1 MYDKNQ
7 SVKPSDI
14 NPQVFKD
21 LDAIP
26 FTLKSQKRVLGGE
39 EYIQFIE
46 DLFSSQTLSQYDF
59 EKYDFKIYDDIQ
71 KMISDIKR
79 KDQELRLCRLVAG
92 YAWTWKTKTGSDSF
106 DIEIDNNKI
115 YVCVP
120 LKNSDY
126 KYQIAFTDYFT
137 ASEYVEM
144 RFKDFISI
152 GVK

>member
-1 MYDKNQ
+1 MNERDGCAVLSEQQNIKN
-7 SVKPSDI
+7 KGFALLDEI
-14 NPQVFKD
+14 FKGNGWI
-21 LDAIP
+21 LSNNEFDAISYV
-26 FTLKSQKRVLGGE
+26 KVGHE
-39 EYIQFIE
+39 I
-46 DLFSSQTLSQYDF
+46 
-59 EKYDFKIYDDIQ
+59 
-71 KMISDIKR
+71 
-79 KDQELRLCRLVAG
+79 
-92 YAWTWKTKTGSDSF
+92 DSF